1 MRSDWDFK
9 DGVKNEGLCLAMRE
23 VQPATLAES
32 TKESITLKEVGSTMA
47 YSTDV
52 FNNMLTK
59 MMVRENGSERG

>member
-1 MRSDWDFK
+1 
-9 DGVKNEGLCLAMRE
+9 MRE